1 MNRFVSGLLSLITL
15 ALLSGCSEKTD
26 PTLVTNFEILVEN
39 GVQRE
44 PSELLEVSFEKS
56 AIAVPNLGVAEEPVW
71 VRIAIDPSQ
80 KERVLEIQ
88 SPNIDSLSFFRFI
101 GGELLEELHTGEAFP
116 FDDRPIKSPNFVF
129 PIEPSSSS
137 MTVMLRIVSG
147 KQVLLPMYLDDP
159 GEVRERQNYKDIFFG
174 IYSGIILVMFLYNHF
189 IWFSVRDRSYLYYVF
204 FILFVGLTQLT
215 LNGYGN
221 QFFWPNN
228 NWLALRS
235 SHFMGVLSGVF
246 TVIFAQH
253 YLRIKQYSP
262 WLNVVLNVY
271 LGIYLVAFVLALAG
285 AFGLSYGI
293 INFCA
298 VASLLL
304 VFAAIRSY
312 RQGYRPAL
320 FFLIAWSIFLVG
332 VTVYVLRDYGLL
344 PYNLVTQ
351 YALPV
356 GSALEIVLLSFA
368 IADRINQLKAEKAKE
383 QEEKL
388 QALKENER
396 IITEQNTLLETK
408 VKERTLELANSNKEL
423 NEAIHSLRSAQAQ
436 LVDAEKMASLGQLTA
451 GIAHELNNPIN
462 FVSSNINPL
471 ERDLKELFEVLE
483 SYGSIPSEEVQSEK
497 LHAAKELAERYDV
510 EFLKT
515 EVQQL
520 LKGIADG
527 AARTAEIVKGLRIFS
542 RLDEDSLKKADVNEC
557 LRSTLII
564 LKSNIKTESKVYDN
578 LDPNL
583 PQINCYPG
591 KLNQVFMNILV
602 NAMQA
607 TAASQKTYDERRVE
621 VSTSFDDNNLY
632 IRIKDNGTGMPAE
645 VKNRIFEPFY
655 TTKEVGQ
662 GTGLGLSI
670 VLGII
675 NDHKGS
681 IEVESTPNEGTEFIL
696 TLSRT
701 LK

>member
-1 MNRFVSGLLSLITL
+1 MNRSTTSLLAVLTIL
-15 ALLSGCSEKTD
+15 FLSACSEKTD
-26 PTLVTNFEILVEN
+26 PTLVTNFEILLDSSE
-39 GVQRE
+39 RYE
-44 PSELLEVSFEKS
+44 AEELLDVPFETS
-56 AIAVPNLGVAEEPVW
+56 NIAVPNLGVAEDPIW
-71 VRIAIDPSQ
+71 IRIPIEASQ
-80 KERVLEIQ
+80 SERVLEIQ

-101 GGELLEELHTGEAFP
+101 GDDLLEEYHIGEAFP
-116 FDDRPIKSPNFVF
+116 FDQRPVKSPNFVF
-129 PIEPSSSS
+129 SLEPSSTE

-147 KQVLLPMYLDDP
+147 KQVLLPMYIDSP
-159 GEVRERQNYKDIFFG
+159 EEVRERQNYKDIFFG
-174 IYSGIILVMFLYNHF
+174 IYAGIILVMFLYNIF

-221 QFFWPNN
+221 QFFWPTNS
-228 NWLALRS
+228 WVALRS

-253 YLRIKQYSP
+253 YLRIKRHSP
-262 WLNVVLNVY
+262 WLNLVLNGY
-271 LGIYLVAFVLALAG
+271 LGIYLIALILAIIGQFA
-285 AFGLSYGI
+285 LSYGT

-298 VASLLL
+298 LASLLL

-332 VTVYVLRDYGLL
+332 VTVYVLRDYGVL
-344 PYNLVTQ
+344 PYNLITQ
-351 YALPV
+351 YALPI

-388 QALKENER
+388 KALKENER

-423 NEAIHSLRSAQAQ
+423 NQAIDNLRSAQAQ

-483 SYGSIPSEEVQSEK
+483 SYGAIPAEEVQSDQLK
-497 LHAAKELAERYDV
+497 DAQALAQKYDID
-510 EFLKT
+510 FLKN

-564 LKSNIKTESKVYDN
+564 LKSNIKTESKVYDK
-578 LDPNL
+578 LDPDL

-607 TAASQKTYDERRVE
+607 TAASGKPYDQRRVE
-621 VSTSFDDNNLY
+621 VSTRFDDENLY
-632 IRIKDNGTGMPAE
+632 VHIEDNGTGMPPE

-681 IEVESTPNEGTEFIL
+681 IEVQSSPNEGTEFIL

-701 LK
+701 L